1 MSDYGGLK
9 RRIEEEGIGFVDFRV
24 TDLVGRFRHVT
35 IPADRLTESLL
46 SDGIGFDGS
55 NYGYR
60 GIGGSDMVLIPDL
73 STAYVEE
80 RDGERILTLIGDVCE
95 AKTRA
100 PADRDP
106 RRIAGAAVRYLR
118 ERGIADD
125 LVVSPE
131 FEFYVF
137 NEVRYEITD
146 KSCSI
151 EISPA
156 EGEERSDVG
165 NSAYHSPLP
174 EDRLFSLRCE
184 MARQIE
190 AAGIRVKYH
199 HHEVGRLGQH
209 EIELGFASLRRM
221 ADAALIVKSI
231 VRNVAAEYGFT
242 ATFLP
247 KPLHGEA
254 GSGMH
259 LHQYLVKGEKNL
271 FQGSEGGLSDLALCY
286 VGGILAHG
294 RSLMGFTNPSTNSY
308 RRLVPG
314 YEAPVNLVFGSGNR
328 SAAIRVPAY
337 ASGDKTRIELRT
349 LDATCNPYL
358 AFAAVLMAGIDGVDN
373 GRDARR
379 LGFGPYDDMDLY
391 ANGSG
396 EVAPRSLTEALAAL
410 EEDHDYLLK
419 GGVFSEAL
427 IEDWIASK
435 RDEGSLITDRPHP
448 HEFALYYD
456 L

>member
-1 MSDYGGLK
+1 MSDYDGLK

-24 TDLVGRFRHVT
+24 TDLTGRFRHVT

-46 SDGIGFDGS
+46 SDGVGFDGS

-80 RDGERILTLIGDVCE
+80 RDGEGILTVIGDICE
-95 AKTRA
+95 AKTRT

-106 RRIAGAAVRYLR
+106 RRIAAAAVQYLR

-125 LVVSPE
+125 LIVSPE

-137 NEVRYEITD
+137 DEVRYEITD
-146 KSCSI
+146 RRCCL
-151 EISPA
+151 EISLA
-156 EGEERSDVG
+156 EGNDRSAG
-165 NSAYHSPLP
+165 GSSAYHSPLP

-190 AAGIRVKYH
+190 AAGMKVKYH

-209 EIELGFASLRRM
+209 EIELGFAPLRRM

-231 VRNVAAEYGFT
+231 VRNVASEFGFT

-247 KPLHGEA
+247 KPLHDEA

-259 LHQYLVKGEKNL
+259 LHQYLVKGEENL
-271 FQGSEGGLSDLALCY
+271 FEGADGGLPDLALCY
-286 VGGILAHG
+286 VGGILTHG
-294 RSLMGFTNPSTNSY
+294 RSLMGLTNPSTNSY
-308 RRLVPG
+308 KRLVPG

-349 LDATCNPYL
+349 IDATCNPYL
-358 AFAAVLMAGIDGVDN
+358 AFAAILMAGIDGIDN
-373 GRDARR
+373 DLNARR

-391 ANGSG
+391 VNGSG
-396 EVAPRSLTEALAAL
+396 EFAPRSLTEALAAL

-419 GGVFSEAL
+419 GGVFSEEL
-427 IEDWIASK
+427 IEDWLTSK
-435 RDEGSLITDRPHP
+435 REEASRIADRPHP